1 MDMLSRKPGTGNTGR
16 WTTLP
21 AWIILPL
28 RLFLGITFIYAGLQ
42 KIFDPNFFNDA
53 SHGSIKYQLEIFSH
67 SSPLRLL
74 LVNVAIPHADL
85 FGWLVA
91 LGELWVGIATL
102 IGLFTRLSA
111 LGGMFISLLL
121 WLTATWSVSPYFL
134 GSDSIYAMAWLTLAL
149 VGISD
154 FSVDQ
159 WLASRQQRDQDVL
172 VNRQRRYRLSPE
184 RQATLNHY
192 SRLATDY
199 LNRASHRLNGA
210 TEAVLPALEQP
221 ADIKRRALLRS
232 LLAGGTV
239 FVAGNISAMLVHA
252 VEPVAVQLI
261 ADLRR
266 LRGHRGGD
274 NAGDNGNAPGSPS
287 NLPSSAAGP
296 VGNISQLPVNSALAF
311 TLASTGDP
319 GLVIRLTQKEL
330 VAYDATCTHQG
341 CTVNYD
347 PSTQA
352 LICPCHGAAYDASN
366 HAAVLAGPTSLPL
379 TSVPVSID
387 ASGNIHVEG

>member
-1 MDMLSRKPGTGNTGR
+1 MDILNRKPGTTSNGR
-16 WTTLP
+16 WATLP
-21 AWIILPL
+21 TWIILPL

-74 LVNVAIPHADL
+74 LVNIAIPHADL
-85 FGWLVA
+85 FGWLIA

-111 LGGMFISLLL
+111 LGGLFISLLL

-149 VGISD
+149 VGFSD
-154 FSVDQ
+154 YSVDQ
-159 WLASRQQRDQDVL
+159 WLASHQRHDHDTL
-172 VNRQRRYRLSPE
+172 VARGRRFRLSPQQ
-184 RQATLNHY
+184 QASLNQYY
-192 SRLATDY
+192 SLATDY
-199 LNRASHRLNGA
+199 LGKASQRLNRT

-232 LLAGGTV
+232 LLAGGAV

-252 VEPVAVQLI
+252 AQPVVGQLI
-261 ADLRR
+261 ADLHR

-274 NAGDNGNAPGSPS
+274 DGNAPGSSS

-296 VGNISQLPVNSALAF
+296 VGNISQVPVNSALAF
-311 TLASTGDP
+311 MLASNGDP
-319 GLVIRLTQKEL
+319 GLVIRLTQKEI
-330 VAYDATCTHQG
+330 VAYDATCTHAG

-352 LICPCHGAAYDASN
+352 LICPCHGAAFDPSN
-366 HAAVLAGPTSLPL
+366 NAAVLAGPTSLPL

-387 ASGNIHVEG
+387 SSGNIYVKG

>member
-1 MDMLSRKPGTGNTGR
+1 MDILTRTPGTGSTGR

-74 LVNVAIPHADL
+74 LVNIAIPHADF
-85 FGWLVA
+85 FGWLIA

-102 IGLFTRLSA
+102 IGLFTRLAA
-111 LGGMFISLLL
+111 LGGLFISLLL
-121 WLTATWSVSPYFL
+121 WLTVTWSVSPYFL

-159 WLASRQQRDQDVL
+159 WLARRQRHDQDTLAARQQRFRL
-172 VNRQRRYRLSPE
+172 PPRQ
-184 RQATLNHY
+184 QATLSHYY
-192 SRLATDY
+192 SRATTY
-199 LNRASHRLNGA
+199 LNRAAYRVNRT
-210 TEAVLPALEQP
+210 TEVVLPALEQP
-221 ADIKRRALLRS
+221 ADVKRRALLRS
-232 LLAGGTV
+232 LLAGGAV
-239 FVAGNISAMLVHA
+239 FVVGNISAMLTHA
-252 VEPVAVQLI
+252 MEPVAVQLI
-261 ADLRR
+261 AELHR
-266 LRGHRGGD
+266 LRGHREGD
-274 NAGDNGNAPGSPS
+274 TGNAPGGSS

-296 VGNISQLPVNSALAF
+296 VGNINQLPVNSALAF

-319 GLVIRLTQKEL
+319 GLVIRLTQKEI
-330 VAYDATCTHQG
+330 VAYDATCTHEG

-347 PSTQA
+347 QATQA
-352 LICPCHGAAYDASN
+352 LICPCHGAAYDPSN
-366 HAAVLAGPTSLPL
+366 HAAVLAGPTRLPL
-379 TSVPVSID
+379 TSVPVSVD
-387 ASGNIHVEG
+387 ASGNIHVQG

>member
-1 MDMLSRKPGTGNTGR
+1 MSILTRKPGTARNGR
-16 WTTLP
+16 WATLP

-67 SSPLRLL
+67 SSPLRVL
-74 LVNVAIPHADL
+74 LVAIAIPHADL
-85 FGWLVA
+85 FGWLIA

-111 LGGMFISLLL
+111 LGGLLISLLL

-159 WLASRQQRDQDVL
+159 WLANRRQHDQDTL
-172 VNRQRRYRLSPE
+172 AARRQRFRLSPQQ
-184 RQATLNHY
+184 QAALNQY
-192 SRLATDY
+192 SSLAADY
-199 LNRASHRLNGA
+199 FGRASHRFNRTA
-210 TEAVLPALEQP
+210 EAVLPSLEQP
-221 ADIKRRALLRS
+221 ADVKRRALLRS

-239 FVAGNISAMLVHA
+239 FVAGNITAMLVHA
-252 VEPVAVQLI
+252 VEPVAVQFI
-261 ADLRR
+261 AELHR
-266 LRGHRGGD
+266 LRGHRE
-274 NAGDNGNAPGSPS
+274 GDNGSATSAPA

-311 TLASTGDP
+311 MLASNGDP
-319 GLVIRLTQKEL
+319 GLVIRLTQKEI

-352 LICPCHGAAYDASN
+352 LICPCHGAAFDPSN

-387 ASGNIHVEG
+387 SSGNIYVKG

>member
-16 WTTLP
+16 WTALP

-42 KIFDPNFFNDA
+42 KIFDPNFFHDA

-74 LVNVAIPHADL
+74 LVNIAIPHADL
-85 FGWLVA
+85 FGWLIA

-111 LGGMFISLLL
+111 LGGLLISLLL

-172 VNRQRRYRLSPE
+172 VNRQRRFRLSPE
-184 RQATLNHY
+184 QQATLNRY
-192 SRLATDY
+192 SRLATDH
-199 LNRASHRLNGA
+199 LNRASHRFNGA

-232 LLAGGTV
+232 LLAGGAV

-252 VEPVAVQLI
+252 MEPVAVQLI

-266 LRGHRGGD
+266 LRGHREGDNGGD
-274 NAGDNGNAPGSPS
+274 DGNAPGS
-287 NLPSSAAGP
+287 SS
-296 VGNISQLPVNSALAF
+296 
-311 TLASTGDP
+311 
-319 GLVIRLTQKEL
+319 
-330 VAYDATCTHQG
+330 
-341 CTVNYD
+341 
-347 PSTQA
+347 
-352 LICPCHGAAYDASN
+352 
-366 HAAVLAGPTSLPL
+366 
-379 TSVPVSID
+379 
-387 ASGNIHVEG
+387 